1 MAVPPKVDP
10 PIDPRV
16 DPKRGG
22 SSRGDLAWRSPAAWM
37 VLLLTFVVGLSVD
50 LSTKSWAF
58 ATVAG
63 TPVDLPVGA
72 LLDDPHYRL
81 PWHEG
86 VRAVPPDLLDFHLV
100 LNQGAVFGLGQQ
112 RRTAFIIL
120 TLVAIGAGL
129 AVFGF
134 WTGRRAVWS
143 HVAIGLVLAG
153 GVGNLH
159 DRVLY
164 GAVRDF
170 LHLFPRRD
178 LPFGWRWPGG
188 STEWFPWVFN
198 VADMLLLAGM
208 AILLVQAWRADRAE
222 RRAAALAA
230 S

>member
-1 MAVPPKVDP
+1 MTVARTA
-10 PIDPRV
+10 DPR
-16 DPKRGG
+16 GEG
-22 SSRGDLAWRSPAAWM
+22 SSPRDLAWRSPRAWL
-37 VLLLTFVVGLSVD
+37 VLLVTVALGLAAD

-58 ATVAG
+58 ANVAEA
-63 TPVDLPVGA
+63 PVDLPIGA

-86 VRAVPPDLLDFHLV
+86 VRAIPPDLLDFHLV

-112 RRTAFIIL
+112 RRTVFIIL
-120 TLVAIGAGL
+120 TVVAIGAGL

-134 WTGRRAVWS
+134 WTGRRAIGS

-188 STEWFPWVFN
+188 SAEWFPWVFN

-222 RRAAALAA
+222 RRVAAIA
-230 S
+230 SS